1 MEVLA
6 DAQVAFGG
14 LDGGVAEGE
23 LDLLERHPAL
33 VSELGEGTT
42 QVVGGNLHSDPPAV
56 MDDQP
61 FSGPAHA
68 AAMVVAGQYFLAQ
81 AAEAGAGAAAAP
93 VAGHPRKGIPV
104 RRQHPFRTAGTSCRW
119 LSSPRAGGMSELGLR
134 ETPTTLSPRAT
145 VVAAPMPSEFPTTRI
160 RFAMNYIRRQGRPYY
175 RARTNVDVLAVL
187 DTEPEPVK
195 TVEER
200 VEPDTRDFLS

>member
-81 AAEAGAGAAAAP
+81 AAEAGAGAAPAP
-93 VAGHPRKGIPV
+93 VAGQAPPPAK
-104 RRQHPFRTAGTSCRW
+104 QLEAAAG
-119 LSSPRAGGMSELGLR
+119 
-134 ETPTTLSPRAT
+134 
-145 VVAAPMPSEFPTTRI
+145 AAER
-160 RFAMNYIRRQGRPYY
+160 
-175 RARTNVDVLAVL
+175 DL
-187 DTEPEPVK
+187 
-195 TVEER
+195 R
-200 VEPDTRDFLS
+200 VEGHGVSH